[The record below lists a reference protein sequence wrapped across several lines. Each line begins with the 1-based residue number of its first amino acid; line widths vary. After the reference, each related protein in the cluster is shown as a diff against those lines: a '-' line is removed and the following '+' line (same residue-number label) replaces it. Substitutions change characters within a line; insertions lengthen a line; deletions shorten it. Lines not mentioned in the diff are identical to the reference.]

1 MRLSQIIPPK
11 ADTHF
16 DVVLVGGMLDLA
28 HLKVLRPDLPPILL
42 YLHEN
47 QFAYPLSP
55 GEKIDFRYGL
65 VDVMNILASGKAAF
79 NSSYNRNSLIMEC
92 RNLFR
97 RLPDAIPRD
106 IPAKLEE
113 KSTVLYPG
121 IAPTTCTQDRTTR
134 HPERK
139 IPLVIWNHRHEHD
152 KNPEAAFDALIRL
165 SRRSVP
171 FELAI
176 LGENFSDEPEA
187 FNRARQ
193 HLRKHIVF
201 DGYPERI
208 RYNEWLDKGSVVIST
223 ARQENFGLSVI
234 EAAAAGCWPLVPRRL
249 AYPEVMPEWVSGACF
264 WDDEPSLDVKLEMI
278 LRLSG
283 TERRKLTAPLSSWLK
298 TYEWTVRAPSHRR
311 CSGRSSLRK
320 FFSLQSFHGPARIS
334 PDFSIRI
341 LFQRLQDT
349 FSFRRGQ
356 GFESLGHLDPD
367 VPVGI
372 PGRQNDAS
380 VCRFSRDFS
389 QEFGRIPPDLRLT
402 MIQPSDEQLNKAG
415 SGENI
420 GQKRLE

>member
-1 MRLSQIIPPK
+1 MMSFQCTGESNPGARERFAYRIILRMRVLFLETFYGGSHKTFADQFAETSRNEIHLVTLPARFWKWRQAGSAMRLSQIIPPK

-298 TYEWTVRAPSHRR
+298 TYEWTVRAP
-311 CSGRSSLRK
+311 L
-320 FFSLQSFHGPARIS
+320 I
-334 PDFSIRI
+334 D
-341 LFQRLQDT
+341 
-349 FSFRRGQ
+349 
-356 GFESLGHLDPD
+356 D
-367 VPVGI
+367 V
-372 PGRQNDAS
+372 
-380 VCRFSRDFS
+380 
-389 QEFGRIPPDLRLT
+389 
-402 MIQPSDEQLNKAG
+402 
-415 SGENI
+415 
-420 GQKRLE
+420 LEGLA